1 MYARIVRTD
10 GDYDR
15 ETIAAALADAVVPSY
30 ARIPGYCGISA
41 NHQPGAGAVWAVS
54 TWRDL
59 DAVRASEELSEH
71 LRRRWATG
79 TRRRLRG
86 ARVYELPVQVAG
98 SRLPVA
104 GSALHVVP
112 FRLEGPV
119 AAEDGIGC
127 LRDDLVAGLAS
138 WSGFRAARVLFDR
151 RTGSGLLTTA
161 WDAADTGVQAYESAM
176 VERLC
181 AAARGVELGRATTR
195 EIIFAHVLTRTP

>member
-15 ETIAAALADAVVPSY
+15 ETIAAALSDAVVPNF
-30 ARIPGYCGISA
+30 AQIPGYCGLSA
-41 NHQPGAGAVWAVS
+41 NHQPGSGAVWAVS
-54 TWRDL
+54 TWSSL

-71 LRRRWATG
+71 LRSRWANG
-79 TRRRLRG
+79 TRRLLRG
-86 ARVYELPVQVAG
+86 ARVYDLPVQVAG
-98 SRLPVA
+98 SRMPIA

-112 FRLEGPV
+112 YRLEGPV
-119 AAEDGIGC
+119 AAEDGICC
-127 LRDDLVAGLAS
+127 LRDDLVASLAS
-138 WSGFRAARVLFDR
+138 RSGFRAARMLLDR

-161 WDAADTGVQAYESAM
+161 WDGADAGVQAYEGAM

-181 AAARGVELGRATTR
+181 AAARGVELGRPTTR